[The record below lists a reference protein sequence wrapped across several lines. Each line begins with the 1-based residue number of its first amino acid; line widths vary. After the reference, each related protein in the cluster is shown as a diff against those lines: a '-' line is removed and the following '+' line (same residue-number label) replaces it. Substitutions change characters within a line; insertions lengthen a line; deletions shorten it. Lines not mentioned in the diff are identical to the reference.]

1 MWESELIELAKNKN
15 EVFIDCE
22 EDDEEEVVE
31 KGFNWV

>member
-1 MWESELIELAKNKN
+1 MWESELIELAKNKS

-31 KGFNWV
+31 KRFNWV